1 MDRKPRFTFAR
12 KDSHGTVGRTRSMR
26 VGVDIGGTKIV
37 AGLASEAGRVIRRME
52 TRTEAEKGY
61 SWVRDTVV
69 RLINDLLSD
78 RSVKKNNIRRVG
90 LACAGQIDT
99 TRKAV
104 LVSPNLN
111 WENRPLGRDI
121 QQATRF
127 PVSLEND
134 VNAATYGEWRFGLK
148 KKGRNVVGIFLGT
161 GVGGGLILDGRLFR
175 GSRNV
180 GGELGHIT
188 LNPHGYSCR
197 CGNQGCFEAYC
208 GGSYLVDR
216 VRARLKQGYKG
227 ELLDIVKGNP
237 NALQATHVEVG
248 YYCGDE
254 LCRQV
259 WGEVIEY
266 LGVGLQSV
274 VNLLN
279 PDVILLG
286 GGVIQGTKRL
296 LDEALVVMKQRA
308 MAASIEGLRVER
320 ARLHQDAM
328 ILGAAFVPNDS

>member
-1 MDRKPRFTFAR
+1 
-12 KDSHGTVGRTRSMR
+12 MR

-52 TRTEAEKGY
+52 TRTEAKNGY
-61 SWVRDTVV
+61 SWVLDTVV
-69 RLINDLLSD
+69 RLINDLLAD
-78 RSVKKNNIRRVG
+78 AGVKKNHIRTVG
-90 LACAGQIDT
+90 LACAGQIDAR
-99 TRKAV
+99 RKAV

-111 WENRPLGRDI
+111 WQNKRLGRDVE
-121 QQATRF
+121 QVLRL

-180 GGELGHIT
+180 AGELGHIT
-188 LNPHGYSCR
+188 LNPHGYACR

-216 VRARLKQGYKG
+216 VRERLNQGYQG
-227 ELLDIVKGNP
+227 ELLEIVKGDLY
-237 NALQATHVEVG
+237 ALQATHVEVG
-248 YYCGDE
+248 YYRGDE

-266 LGVGLQSV
+266 LGAGLQSV
-274 VNLLN
+274 ANLLN

-286 GGVIQGTKRL
+286 GGVIHGTKRL
-296 LDEALVVMKQRA
+296 LDEAVAVMKQRA
-308 MAASIEGLRVER
+308 MAASIKGLKVKR
-320 ARLHQDAM
+320 ARLYQDAM
-328 ILGAAFVPNDS
+328 ILGAAFVSNDS